1 MADQEQLNQTT
12 DRQEDTGT
20 GTLLLLSVF
29 TVATCGLIY
38 ELVAGTLASY
48 LLGDSVT
55 QFSTIIG
62 CYLFAMGIGSWLS
75 KYFTKNLL
83 GWFIQVEIL
92 VGMVGGFSS
101 ALLFLLFAE
110 IEHFRLLL
118 YAIVLITGMLVGLE
132 IPLLMRVL
140 KSKYAFHDLVSKIFT
155 FDYIGA
161 LLASLI
167 FPLVL
172 VPRLGLIRTSVFFG
186 ILNVIVAII
195 VAHKFEKKLPSAK
208 YQKTA
213 GWICLFLLLGVFVLA
228 DKITSFSESQVI
240 PGKIIHAES
249 SPYQRIIL
257 SKDGRSLKLHLN
269 GNLQFS
275 SDDEYRYHESLVH
288 PVLLSSEKK
297 NKVLIL
303 GGGDG
308 LAVREILKHKVDS
321 IILVDLD
328 PAMTELFRNNSMLT
342 TLNQDALNNPKLQI
356 INEDAFSW
364 LRSHGN
370 KYDVV
375 IIDFPDP
382 SNYSLGKL
390 YSDQFFIEISKHLTP
405 QGRGVIQSTSP
416 YFARKSFWCVANTI
430 AASGLNALPYH
441 AYVPS
446 FGEWG
451 FILFAHDEPTIPQLN
466 GIAEF
471 RFVNDK
477 TIQQM
482 FHFSDDMSFVPTE
495 VNRLN
500 NQSLVHYFESE
511 WSQYSM

>member
-1 MADQEQLNQTT
+1 MANMETQEAESQRT
-12 DRQEDTGT
+12 DNVGS

-48 LLGDSVT
+48 LLGDSVM

-75 KYFTKNLL
+75 KYFLKNLL

-92 VGMVGGFSS
+92 VGVIGGLSS
-101 ALLFLLFAE
+101 AILFLLFAQ
-110 IEHFRLLL
+110 IEHFRIIL
-118 YAIVLITGMLVGLE
+118 YSLVLITGILVGLE

-161 LLASLI
+161 LLASLV
-167 FPLVL
+167 FPLLL
-172 VPRLGLIRTSVFFG
+172 VPYLGLIRTSVFFG

-195 VAHKFEKKLPSAK
+195 VASKFQDNLPSARYLK
-208 YQKTA
+208 SA
-213 GWICLFLLLGVFVLA
+213 GWASLLGLLAVFVFA
-228 DKITSFSESQVI
+228 DRITSFSESQSI

-257 SKDGRSLKLHLN
+257 SSDGRSMRLYLN

-288 PVLLSSEKK
+288 PAMQSADSKK
-297 NKVLIL
+297 KVLIL

-308 LAVREILKHKVDS
+308 LAVREILKYEVDS

-328 PAMTELFRNNSMLT
+328 PAMTKLFKSNEMLT
-342 TLNQDALNNPKLQI
+342 VLNEHSLENKKLKI
-356 INEDAFSW
+356 INEDAFTW
-364 LRSHGN
+364 LRSN
-370 KYDVV
+370 KELYDVI

-390 YSDQFFIEISKHLTP
+390 YSDQFFAEIKKHIT
-405 QGRGVIQSTSP
+405 QNGRGVIQSTSP
-416 YFARKSFWCVANTI
+416 YYARKSFWCIANTI
-430 AASGLNALPYH
+430 AASGLNAMPYH

-451 FILFAHDEPTIPQLN
+451 FIMFSPDDMQVPSFTNAGT
-466 GIAEF
+466 F
-471 RFVNDK
+471 RFLNDR
-477 TIQQM
+477 QVQHM
-482 FHFSDDMSFVPTE
+482 FHFSDDMSFVETD

-500 NQSLVHYFESE
+500 NQSLVHYFEEE
-511 WSQYSM
+511 WSHYNM

>member
-1 MADQEQLNQTT
+1 MAEQDLL
-12 DRQEDTGT
+12 DSSLERQEDAGT

-75 KYFTKNLL
+75 KYFNKNLL

-101 ALLFLLFAE
+101 AILFLLFAE
-110 IEHFRLLL
+110 IEHFRILL
-118 YAIVLITGMLVGLE
+118 YAIVLITGILVGLE

-167 FPLVL
+167 FPLIL

-195 VAHKFEKKLPSAK
+195 VANKFAKNLPSARW
-208 YQKTA
+208 QKTT
-213 GWICLFLLLGVFVLA
+213 GWICLFILLGVFVLA
-228 DKITSFSESQVI
+228 DRITSFSESQVI

-257 SKDGRSLKLHLN
+257 SSDGRSIKLHLN

-288 PVLLSSEKK
+288 PVMFSTKSP

-308 LAVREILKHKVDS
+308 LAVREILKHDVQQ
-321 IILVDLD
+321 ITLVDLD
-328 PAMTELFRNNSMLT
+328 PAMTALFSSNTLLT
-342 TLNQDALNNPKLQI
+342 SLNQHALTDPKLQI
-356 INEDAFSW
+356 INEDAFTW
-364 LRSHGN
+364 LRSHHEQ
-370 KYDVV
+370 YDVV

-390 YSDQFFIEISKHLTP
+390 YSDQFFQEISRHLSP

-416 YFARKSFWCVANTI
+416 YFARKSFWCVAHTI
-430 AASGLNALPYH
+430 AASGMNALPYH

-451 FILFAHDEPTIPQLN
+451 FILFAHEEPTIPSFN
-466 GIAEF
+466 GMTDLKFINAL
-471 RFVNDK
+471 
-477 TIQQM
+477 TMHQM

-495 VNRLN
+495 INRLN